1 MVKWDI
7 ENKILIPF
15 MILVILPILIIGIVS
30 YWNGYQMLLNNKAKN
45 LEENLDEHIF
55 FINRINEDVDKNDL
69 SIESAK
75 ENAINYFKELN
86 KDGMVIIENNELILN
101 NLSGEDSFINN
112 MLDDVLRSKDGVHR
126 DDDILF
132 IYKSFN
138 KWEWEIGYGLHKD
151 IFADELV
158 EIQKHTL
165 LIAIIFLVFSMQ
177 ATIFVSHNISKPI
190 KILAGI
196 CHEIGKGNL
205 KEEINICRKDE
216 IGVLAEALKTMVSKL
231 EKNTKKLME
240 LKKFNEDILRSISIG
255 IITMDKGGDILSVNE
270 TGQRILEYKD
280 KQKESLKETLIKQL
294 KETLSQEESKNKVLA
309 LHKVDDGNKQYWDV
323 TTSLLRSE
331 DNKVNGAICGFNDI
345 TRRKTIEQNIE
356 RINRLTSIGQLA
368 AGLAHEIRNPLAG
381 MKMSIQ
387 VLKGRLCKDKEESN
401 LNLFNSTLYE
411 IDRLNNLITQLLD
424 FAKPHLPEYDMI
436 NILHILNKS
445 LDITKKY
452 IQEKNIKTNVHVEAK
467 NLLVF
472 VDKAQ
477 IEQVFI
483 NIIKNAISSMQM
495 LGILNVKLE
504 TIRNKEK
511 DFLSI
516 VFEDNG
522 CGIESENLEK
532 IFNPFFTTDPQGT
545 GLGLSVVHKLIVEN
559 NGGIEV
565 NSIVGEGTKVII
577 KFPIYGGELDEEK
590 STNN

>member
-30 YWNGYQMLLNNKAKN
+30 YWNGYQMLLKNKAKN

-55 FINRINEDVDKNDL
+55 FINKINEDVEKNNL

-112 MLDDVLRSKDGVHR
+112 MSDDVLRSKDGVHR

-138 KWEWEIGYGLHKD
+138 KWEWKIGYGLHKD

-495 LGILNVKLE
+495 RGILNVKLE
-504 TIRNKEK
+504 TIRNEEK